1 VAVALPAAP
10 LVASVDPDRLERALL
25 NLLSNA
31 QKYGRAG
38 GCIGLRLERHG
49 HEARFA
55 VTDDGS
61 GIPPAE
67 QAIIFDRFYR
77 SEGEATERNQ
87 GSGLGLPIAR
97 AIVQLHGG
105 RIWVV
110 SAPGAGATFSIAL
123 PLTPA
128 PDGDV

>member
-1 VAVALPAAP
+1 
-10 LVASVDPDRLERALL
+10 
-25 NLLSNA
+25 
-31 QKYGRAG
+31 
-38 GCIGLRLERHG
+38 
-49 HEARFA
+49 